1 MPSGFWEKS
10 GKSPLP
16 RRFLGAA
23 GGGAEEKEEEEKGH
37 IHINPGGNASKR
49 SRRPLGGMFVSF
61 GTLGVD
67 LARLA
72 SLWGS

>member
-10 GKSPLP
+10 GKSRKPRVFLLAFAPGVKLP

-37 IHINPGGNASKR
+37 IHINPGGKS
-49 SRRPLGGMFVSF
+49 
-61 GTLGVD
+61 
-67 LARLA
+67 
-72 SLWGS
+72 